1 MPDIALPAS
10 DPSVI
15 RISSRRRSSRGTQM
29 DFKTLSLMVE
39 HERVTDLHKIRL
51 LAGLDEPCVADIQR
65 RCQFRAYPKGHTI
78 LHQDDATHDLMF
90 VCHGVVRVV
99 QYTLSGREIA
109 HDEIPATGHFGE
121 IAAID
126 GGGRSADVV
135 AQQDSL
141 LAVLP
146 EKDFK
151 EVLALYPAF
160 ALNVMRGLTQ
170 IIRGINSRVRDLSVL
185 RAPERVVAE
194 LLRLAAVQGEAT
206 GDHMRIRKIPTTMQ
220 LAARCGTTRETVTR
234 TLRDLT
240 GRNLVARSGADLEI
254 LDHAGL
260 KELMERATEL

>member
-1 MPDIALPAS
+1 
-10 DPSVI
+10 
-15 RISSRRRSSRGTQM
+15 M
-29 DFKTLSLMVE
+29 DFKTLNLMVE
-39 HERVTDLHKIRL
+39 HERVTDLHKIKL
-51 LAGLDEPCVADIQR
+51 LAGLDEPCIADIQR

-78 LHQDDATHDLMF
+78 LHQDDATRDLML

-99 QYTLSGREIA
+99 QYTASGREIA
-109 HDEIPATGHFGE
+109 HAEITASGHIGE

-126 GGGRSADVV
+126 GGVRSADVV
-135 AQQDSL
+135 AHQDSL

-151 EVLALYPAF
+151 ELLALYPQF

-194 LLRLAAVQGEAT
+194 LLRLAAIQGEKMA
-206 GDHMRIRKIPTTMQ
+206 GNKLRIRKLPTTIQ

-234 TLRDLT
+234 TLRDLMN
-240 GRNLVARSGADLEI
+240 RNLVARAGADLDI
-254 LDHAGL
+254 IDHAGL